1 MKNLK
6 PKWFYLVIL
15 ISASP
20 VVAQNSG
27 AKLLGDFE
35 KGWDKAWIERKFT
48 SRPTFYKDVPE
59 DTNLVLQAESDQAA
73 SGIWRMLEI
82 HPGKTG
88 KISWRWKID
97 NTLSLDGSEKNKLYD
112 DYAARVFVVFEPH
125 FLSWRTKAICYVWA
139 SKEQVGSIF
148 RSPYAE
154 SVGMIV
160 LQSGDDNEG
169 KWMPEERDPIADY
182 RQVFGEAPEMIAAVA
197 IMVDTDNTGE
207 RAVSWFDDLTLQVS
221 ASVTAPADSTKMAS
235 PSN

>member
-1 MKNLK
+1 MKILK
-6 PKWFYLVIL
+6 GSWFYFCII
-15 ISASP
+15 ISTTPAM
-20 VVAQNSG
+20 AQDGSI
-27 AKLLGDFE
+27 KLLGDFE
-35 KGWDKAWIERKFT
+35 KGWEKNWMERKLT
-48 SRPTFYKDVPE
+48 SHATIYKVVSE
-59 DTNLVLQAESDQAA
+59 DTNLVLHAESNQTA
-73 SGIWRMLEI
+73 SGLWRMLEI

-125 FLSWRTKAICYVWA
+125 FLSWRTKALCYAWA
-139 SKEQVGSIF
+139 SKEKVGSIF

-169 KWMPEERDPIADY
+169 KWMTEERDPIADY
-182 RQVFGEAPEMIAAVA
+182 RRVFGEAPEMISGVA
-197 IMVDTDNTGE
+197 TMVDTDNTGQH
-207 RAVSWFDDLTLQVS
+207 AVSWFDDLTLQVS
-221 ASVTAPADSTKMAS
+221 TSVTVPPDSTKISS